1 MLTEAQ
7 IEKKLFEQA
16 EMFMHHMKRK
26 EYVDAALCVD
36 WAAMVSRFVELDEQ
50 KKAELFGN
58 RQADETVDGLINEEL
73 YLKACE
79 WCIFKGGYA
88 VTRHTYQ
95 NVQKL
100 RQKNGA

>member
-1 MLTEAQ
+1 MLTEEQ
-7 IEKKLFEQA
+7 IEKKLYDQSA
-16 EMFMHHMKRK
+16 MFMHHMKRK
-26 EYVDAALCVD
+26 EYLEAALCVD
-36 WAAMVSRFVELDEQ
+36 WAVMVARFVELDEH
-50 KKAELFGN
+50 KKAELFGDL
-58 RQADETVDGLINEEL
+58 QADEPVEGLINEEL

-100 RQKNGA
+100 RQKKGA